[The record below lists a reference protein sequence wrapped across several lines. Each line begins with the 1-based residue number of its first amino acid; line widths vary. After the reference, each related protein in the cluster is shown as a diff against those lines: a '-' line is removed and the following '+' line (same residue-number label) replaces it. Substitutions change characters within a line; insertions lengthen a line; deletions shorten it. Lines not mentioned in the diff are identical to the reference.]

1 MTIRLEAAVQFSG
14 STFSLLL
21 VEEKTGLLLSRKLEV
36 GGLTTT
42 GPFKGK
48 PSSFGSASLY
58 LPPTL
63 STSNDAY
70 AELDWIVNQLSLH
83 IVSIESSGADDIY
96 LDVAVYYRDQ
106 CNFALE
112 PELLRKI
119 ADLKIP
125 FWVSCYEETVD

>member
-14 STFSLLL
+14 STFSPLL

-36 GGLTTT
+36 GGLATT
-42 GPFKGK
+42 GPFKGT

-58 LPPTL
+58 PPPTL
-63 STSNDAY
+63 STSNDVY
-70 AELDWIVNQLSLH
+70 AELDWIVNELSLH
-83 IVSIESSGADDIY
+83 IASIKSSGADDIY